1 MTGDGA
7 LTGEGAVSGDSA
19 AAALTGD
26 GAAAEPAWLAI
37 GRELKSIA
45 QIGLTFNRDPYDR
58 ARYERIRELAAAVI
72 AAGSGHDARSL
83 LEAFR
88 VETGYATPKVDVRAA
103 AFDAGRILLVREVSD
118 GAWTLPGGWA
128 DVNESPSM
136 SAVREVAE
144 ESGFEARAV
153 KLAAVYDYRKR
164 NRPQHFDS
172 IYKLFFIC
180 ELTGGSARPSIE
192 TSEVAFFARH
202 ELPHLSVGRTTAA
215 QIERMFR
222 HAEAPELPTDFD

>member
-1 MTGDGA
+1 
-7 LTGEGAVSGDSA
+7 VSD
-19 AAALTGD
+19 D
-26 GAAAEPAWLAI
+26 GAAAEPAWLVI
-37 GRELKSIA
+37 GRELKAIA

-58 ARYERIRELAAAVI
+58 ERYERIRELAAAVI
-72 AAGSGHDARSL
+72 AAGSAHNVHAL

-88 VETGYATPKVDVRAA
+88 VEIGYATPKVDVRAA

-118 GAWTLPGGWA
+118 GGWTLPGGWA

-136 SAVREVAE
+136 SAVREVLE

-164 NRPQHFDS
+164 NRPQHLDS

-202 ELPHLSVGRTTAA
+202 ELPPLSVGRTTAA
-215 QIERMFR
+215 QIERMFA
-222 HAEAPELPTDFD
+222 HAEEPGLPTDFD

>member
-1 MTGDGA
+1 M
-7 LTGEGAVSGDSA
+7 
-19 AAALTGD
+19 
-26 GAAAEPAWLAI
+26 
-37 GRELKSIA
+37 
-45 QIGLTFNRDPYDR
+45 
-58 ARYERIRELAAAVI
+58 
-72 AAGSGHDARSL
+72 

-88 VETGYATPKVDVRAA
+88 AETGYATPKVDVRAA
-103 AFDAGRILLVREVSD
+103 AFDSGRILLVREVSD

-128 DVNESPSM
+128 DVNESPSR
-136 SAVREVAE
+136 SAEREVLE

-164 NRPQHFDS
+164 NRPQHLDS

-202 ELPHLSVGRTTAA
+202 ELPPLSVGRTTAA
-215 QIERMFR
+215 QIERMFS
-222 HAEAPELPTDFD
+222 HAEEPGLPTDFD

>member
-1 MTGDGA
+1 VKD
-7 LTGEGAVSGDSA
+7 DA
-19 AAALTGD
+19 AT
-26 GAAAEPAWLAI
+26 AEPPWLAI
-37 GRELKSIA
+37 GRELKAIA

-58 ARYERIRELAAAVI
+58 ERYERIRGLAAALI
-72 AAGSGHDARSL
+72 AQGSGHNMLSL
-83 LEAFR
+83 VEGFR

-103 AFDAGRILLVREVSD
+103 AFDSGRILLVREVSD

-136 SAVREVAE
+136 SAVREVVE

-164 NRPQHFDS
+164 NRPHHLDS

-180 ELTGGSARPSIE
+180 ELTGGSARPSLE
-192 TSEVAFFARH
+192 TSEVAFFARN
-202 ELPHLSVGRTTAA
+202 ELPTLSVGRATAA

-222 HAEAPELPTDFD
+222 HAEEPGLPTDFD